1 MNSYLENNPNI
12 EQKLYE
18 TLNKGTIM
26 EPRNYVKTK
35 KNPTRYWV
43 SSLKIRMKIYV

>member
-1 MNSYLENNPNI
+1 MNSCLENNPDI
-12 EQKLYE
+12 EQKLNE

-35 KNPTRYWV
+35 KILQDIGCLH
-43 SSLKIRMKIYV
+43 SKLE